1 MTTIKSKVDAAI
13 KMNDKV
19 LLIDDDEILL
29 NTYERA
35 LGRQFSL
42 DTASGGPQALE
53 KLKSGPRYAV
63 ILSDLRMPLMNGLEV
78 LRHARELSP
87 PSVRIIL
94 TGNADLRTA
103 IDAVNEGSIFRFLEK
118 PCRNDAL
125 VNVLTAAIAQYR
137 LIVAEK
143 DLLENTLHGTIKV
156 LSEVLELVNPEAS
169 HMASRVATY
178 ARHLVSFF
186 GLKDPWQ
193 FEAAAM
199 LSQLGSCVLSHGT
212 HGPAHSEV
220 AYDLLRKIPRLETIA
235 RMIRRQRESFRDQPQ
250 VPIIERDS
258 ETVGAQILKVS
269 TSLEALVRGRRSFV
283 QAVDTLLAEPG
294 EYDPEL
300 TAALR
305 DLSVAVLPYER
316 KTVKTKDLTL
326 GMVLNE
332 DVRTTNGTLVV
343 RQGVVVTDIL
353 IARLSSF
360 HARRAIADS
369 IGVLAPVSASQ
380 DKAGQGKR
388 TS

>member
-1 MTTIKSKVDAAI
+1 
-13 KMNDKV
+13 
-19 LLIDDDEILL
+19 
-29 NTYERA
+29 
-35 LGRQFSL
+35 
-42 DTASGGPQALE
+42 
-53 KLKSGPRYAV
+53 
-63 ILSDLRMPLMNGLEV
+63 
-78 LRHARELSP
+78 
-87 PSVRIIL
+87 
-94 TGNADLRTA
+94 
-103 IDAVNEGSIFRFLEK
+103 
-118 PCRNDAL
+118 
-125 VNVLTAAIAQYR
+125 
-137 LIVAEK
+137 
-143 DLLENTLHGTIKV
+143 
-156 LSEVLELVNPEAS
+156 
-169 HMASRVATY
+169 
-178 ARHLVSFF
+178 
-186 GLKDPWQ
+186 
-193 FEAAAM
+193 
-199 LSQLGSCVLSHGT
+199 
-212 HGPAHSEV
+212 
-220 AYDLLRKIPRLETIA
+220 
-235 RMIRRQRESFRDQPQ
+235 
-250 VPIIERDS
+250 PIIERDS